1 LRVAM
6 SRRNVVGRR
15 RLWLAATLIA
25 LSGLG
30 LSSTTACAQAP
41 DVPPASETPV
51 KVGPEQVVGPQ
62 HIDSPFTVPQV
73 KETGPPYEVPNFG
86 MRGDEE
92 AERRNELC

>member
-1 LRVAM
+1 M

-41 DVPPASETPV
+41 DVPPASKTPV

-62 HIDSPFTVPQV
+62 HVDTFTVPQV
-73 KETGPPYEVPNFG
+73 KETGPPYEVPDHSAMG
-86 MRGDEE
+86 RRQLEE
-92 AERRNELC
+92 AKRRNELC